1 MSATDSTLTLP
12 TPEALEAVA
21 DGARLDGKL
30 VTAALLK
37 AEQQTKQQRQQISAE
52 ALLGTWRLRFTVP
65 NKPAYKPGEPTQ
77 KGFYIPGIAIA
88 TISFSLDDNDQ
99 LTVQNQLQ
107 VGPTRLRFTG
117 PAKLLPKKNL
127 LAFDFVRLQALVG
140 GLSLINL
147 PLRSKAAKAGE
158 FAATPVGKLPF
169 FAFFAAQEGYI
180 AARGR
185 SGGLALWVKQ
195 S

>member
-12 TPEALEAVA
+12 TPEVLEAIA
-21 DGARLDGKL
+21 SGAKLDSRL

-37 AEQQTKQQRQQISAE
+37 AERLTKQQRQQISAE
-52 ALLGTWRLRFTVP
+52 ALLGTWQLRFTAA
-65 NKPAYKPGEPTQ
+65 NKPVYKPGQPTQ
-77 KGFYIPGIAIA
+77 KGFYIPGLAIA
-88 TISFSLDDNDQ
+88 TIGFSRNDADQ
-99 LTVQNQLQ
+99 LTIQNQLQ

-127 LAFDFVRLQALVG
+127 LAFDFVRLQVLVG
-140 GLSLINL
+140 GFSLINL

-158 FAATPVGKLPF
+158 FATTSVAKLPF
-169 FAFFAAQEGYI
+169 FAFFTAQPGYI

-185 SGGLALWVKQ
+185 SGGLALWAKQ
-195 S
+195 P